1 MITFTSDSSINM
13 IPPGSIVYN
22 LSSFNEVYYRLDKL
36 NPVYYFQLSTL
47 DMSSSDFNNWYA
59 QFILSNEDMY
69 KEFIGA
75 IMMNVHMNNDVYILI
90 NPQFEASNL
99 IVEAL
104 TQLIYTRYGYIC
116 NVSYDLY
123 EDFDCLIY
131 GELSV
136 EGVVLLDREIDIY
149 TKKYL
154 GNQIMENNNAQDY

>member
-116 NVSYDLY
+116 NVSYDLC
-123 EDFDCLIY
+123 EDFDCLID